1 MKALA
6 VIPARLESSRL
17 PRKMLCDLGGVPVI
31 QKVWENTKSFKL
43 FDKVI
48 VATDSTEIENV
59 MAAAGADVMLTSPDH
74 PSGFD
79 RVGEVLQAYPQ
90 YAVVVNIQGDE
101 PFLEKHVIDTL
112 LNLMKKKPE
121 LPIAT
126 VAVPI
131 HESQEFN
138 NPNAVKVILKS
149 NNEALYFS
157 RSPIP
162 YHRDAQGKDT
172 PFAFKHLGLYGYRS
186 NIFSALQALSPGK
199 LEGIEKL
206 EQLRFLEAGYAIGVG
221 VTKSNSIGIDTEG
234 DLLAARERLA

>member
-1 MKALA
+1 MKVLA

-31 QKVWENTKSFKL
+31 QKVWENTQSFNL

-48 VATDSTEIENV
+48 VATDSTEIEKV
-59 MAAAGADVMLTSPDH
+59 MATAGADVMLTSPDH

-79 RVGEVLQAYPQ
+79 RVGEVLQAYSD

-112 LNLMKKKPE
+112 LKLMKEKPE

-131 HESQEFN
+131 HDSEELE
-138 NPNAVKVILKS
+138 NPNAVKVVLKP
-149 NNEALYFS
+149 NHEALYFS
-157 RSPIP
+157 RAPIP
-162 YHRDAQGKDT
+162 YHREAKLEGG
-172 PFAFKHLGLYGYRS
+172 PFAFKHLGLYGYRAD
-186 NIFSALQALSPGK
+186 IFSALQALSPGK

-206 EQLRFLEAGYAIGVG
+206 EQLRFLEAGYVIGVG
-221 VTKSNSIGIDTEG
+221 VTESNSIGIDTED
-234 DLLAARERLA
+234 DLLAARKRLA

>member
-1 MKALA
+1 MKVLA

-31 QKVWENTKSFKL
+31 QKVWENTQSFNL
-43 FDKVI
+43 FDKII
-48 VATDSTEIENV
+48 VATDSTEIEKV
-59 MAAAGADVMLTSPDH
+59 MAAAGADVMLTSADH

-79 RVGEVLQAYPQ
+79 RVGEVLQAYPD

-112 LNLMKKKPE
+112 LNLMKDKPE

-131 HESQEFN
+131 HEPEEFE
-138 NPNAVKVILKS
+138 NPNAVKVVLKP
-149 NNEALYFS
+149 NHEALYFS
-157 RSPIP
+157 RAPIP
-162 YHRDAQGKDT
+162 YHRDAQEKDD
-172 PFAFKHLGLYGYRS
+172 PVAFKHLGLYGYRT
-186 NIFSALQALSPGK
+186 NVFSALQALSPGK

-221 VTKSNSIGIDTEG
+221 VTQSDSIGIDTED